1 MKKEKKI
8 QLFVI
13 GIMVVTV
20 VAMGIGFAAF
30 SQSLTISGLTTINT
44 ARWEV
49 QITGLGQGTTAE
61 EANYTSTTVTY
72 TVNLSTT
79 GECRKVVYEIEN
91 SGTIN
96 AELKGINTS
105 GLSEDQKKYLTVT
118 GTYGTSTTDAEGN
131 LDLTYTPIGLDAEE
145 SSELELNICYIEPAN
160 GEDLP
165 SNNQSITLVT
175 TLNYEQA
182 E

>member
-61 EANYTSTTVTY
+61 EANYTSTTGTY
-72 TVNLSTT
+72 TVNLSTP

-105 GLSEDQKKYLTVT
+105 GL
-118 GTYGTSTTDAEGN
+118 
-131 LDLTYTPIGLDAEE
+131 
-145 SSELELNICYIEPAN
+145 
-160 GEDLP
+160 
-165 SNNQSITLVT
+165 
-175 TLNYEQA
+175 
-182 E
+182 